1 MEKQIE
7 EIENSEDLW
16 SAVRNLQLLASNEKS
31 HGVSEL
37 IDKTIEKC
45 RIIDD
50 KKALVN
56 LYGYKIPIIYNFKEK
71 LPLASQLINEML
83 TISEEINYQDGIVWA
98 YSYIWYA
105 EKIKGNKEKSAKA
118 MDKSL
123 EILNQLTDCDKYIHY
138 FILYSYAVDKW
149 LEEHDPTSIQ
159 IFEDCLNYFYH
170 NKFYRSLAQTLG
182 MLSVIYMRTQ
192 DNKKALETSI
202 KILSNKSL
210 FNKMPDDVKGIVYYF
225 TGLTHL
231 LNSNLSLA
239 ESSFTDAYDILKLV
253 SEKSIYFSY
262 FITLC
267 AYFSVVKA
275 LQGKIIQAFEMINEV
290 DKLLKKEFYIK
301 NLDKNTES
309 QILHTLNLIKFY
321 VYSRKIDFDLETSLD
336 LIDEII
342 EGCKNHYSDFLLL
355 TEFILNANLDNHTL
369 KELSN
374 TNYFSLNRVKHI
386 IEFMIEK
393 TITDEEISD
402 EQRHLNCINILK
414 NRIRTDN
421 TTFIEDTYAGLLLA
435 QELLDLQRFD
445 EIYPLLRKYKDQLHK
460 IEVLEM
466 RIFMKAFIQ
475 VGEFR
480 NGDPLAPAVQYM
492 AIKKCRKHR
501 FTKLEQLLFQH
512 QQTMR
517 NWVLPSYL

>member
-16 SAVRNLQLLASNEKS
+16 SAVKFLQLFASNERS
-31 HGVSEL
+31 HGVVDL
-37 IDKTIEKC
+37 IDQTTEKC
-45 RIIDD
+45 KLIDD

-56 LYGYKIPIIYNFKEK
+56 LYGLKIPVIYNFQDK
-71 LPLASQLINEML
+71 LLVASQLINEML
-83 TISEEINYQDGIVWA
+83 TISEEINYQEGTAWA
-98 YSYIWYA
+98 YSYMWYV
-105 EKIKGNKEKSAKA
+105 EKIKGNKEESVKA

-123 EILNQLTDCDKYIHY
+123 EILNQLTDCDKYIYH
-138 FILYSYAVDKW
+138 FVKYSYAIEKW
-149 LEEHDPTSIQ
+149 LEEHDSKSIQ
-159 IFEDCLNYFYH
+159 IFEECLIYFYH
-170 NKFYRSLAQTLG
+170 NKFHRSLAQTLG
-182 MLSVIYMRTQ
+182 ILSVIYFKKL
-192 DNKKALETSI
+192 DNKKALEISI
-202 KILSNKSL
+202 KILANRSL
-210 FNKMPDDVKGIVYYF
+210 FDKMPYDVKGIVYYF
-225 TGLTHL
+225 TGLAHL
-231 LNSNLSLA
+231 LNLNLSLA
-239 ESSFTDAYDILKLV
+239 ETSFADSYAILKTV
-253 SEKSIYFSY
+253 SEKNIYFSN
-262 FITLC
+262 FIILHSHSST
-267 AYFSVVKA
+267 VKA
-275 LQGKIIQAFEMINEV
+275 LQGKIAQAFEMINEV

-301 NLDKNTES
+301 NLDKNTKS

-321 VYSRKIDFDLETSLD
+321 VYSRKIDFDVETSQD

-342 EGCKNHYSDFLLL
+342 EGCKNHYSNFLLL
-355 TEFILNANLDNHTL
+355 TEFILNANLDDHTL

-386 IEFMIEK
+386 IEFVIEK
-393 TITDEEISD
+393 TTTDENISD
-402 EQRHLNCINILK
+402 EQRHLNCIDILN
-414 NRIRTDN
+414 NRIRTDK
-421 TTFIEDTYAGLLLA
+421 TTFIEDTYADLLLA
-435 QELLDLQRFD
+435 QELLDLQLFD

-480 NGDPLAPAVQYM
+480 NGDTLAPAVQYM